1 MKTNPISG
9 QVIRPVW
16 QIRAINFFDFKFKIA
31 IYNSKKA
38 AKKYADQFEGFLRK
52 QIIESDSLSDFHKEI
67 AEHHILNSRVKTA
80 KDIKSLD
87 DLKWKHSRGIGM

>member
-16 QIRAINFFDFKFKIA
+16 QIRAINFFDFKFKLA
-31 IYNSKKA
+31 IHNSKKT

-52 QIIESDSLSDFHKEI
+52 QIESDSLSDFHKKI
-67 AEHHILNSRVKTA
+67 AGQHILNSRVKTA
-80 KDIKSLD
+80 KDLKALD
-87 DLKWKHSRGIGM
+87 DLKWRHSIGL

>member
-16 QIRAINFFDFKFKIA
+16 EIRAINFFDFKFKLA
-31 IYNSKKA
+31 IHNSKKT

-52 QIIESDSLSDFHKEI
+52 QIESDSLSDFHKKI
-67 AEHHILNSRVKTA
+67 AGHHILNSRVKTA
-80 KDIKSLD
+80 KDLKALD
-87 DLKWKHSRGIGM
+87 DLKWRHSIGL

>member
-16 QIRAINFFDFKFKIA
+16 QIRAINFFDFKFKLA
-31 IYNSKKA
+31 IHNSKKT

-52 QIIESDSLSDFHKEI
+52 QIESDSLSDFHKKI
-67 AEHHILNSRVKTA
+67 AGQHILKSRVKTA
-80 KDIKSLD
+80 KDLKALD
-87 DLKWKHSRGIGM
+87 DLKWRHSIGL